1 VNKELEILQ
10 QLLQR
15 GDVRPSD
22 IGSRLKALGFV
33 MRPAKKAGHWVV
45 AHPRLKGFRGTS
57 FCCEHGRDGVL
68 KDYGKRDL
76 LAVLNRYQAQLQL
89 FSNPREG

>member
-1 VNKELEILQ
+1 LGEGATTVNKKLEILQ

-33 MRPAKKAGHWVV
+33 MRSAKKPGHWVV
-45 AHPRLKGFRGTS
+45 AHPRLTEFRGTS

-68 KDYGKRDL
+68 KDYSKKAL
-76 LAVLNRYQAQLQL
+76 LAVLNRYQAQL
-89 FSNPREG
+89 